1 MSAFAGLLSAQAI
14 PAELPEHFASA
25 LDAPGLEQ
33 PRHWS
38 HPGLHFT
45 HRLRITAP
53 EDRQDHQPALRHD
66 VPLVLVFDGYLINRV
81 ELIEALALPREARDW
96 ADSSIAF
103 EAMARWGERG
113 PERML
118 GDFALVAW
126 NLADHSLLLA
136 RDAVGQRPLY
146 YHEGDGLFAFA
157 TNPAA
162 LLAVPGIDRELDED
176 YFVAQLSDLPVA
188 ENGTHYKHLRLL
200 PAGSVAILR
209 SGRLKQRFYW
219 TPEQRTELRLPREEE
234 YVEAARELFERAVKD
249 CLRIEGPAFSSL
261 TGGLD
266 SSAVSVTA
274 VKHLP
279 GNALTTI
286 TCLPDAG
293 QQPPDSDHHFMS
305 ERRYVAS
312 ICEQTPG
319 LQPLFFNAPVQH
331 RWDTDWLGMFQL
343 TGAPWRNVMNL
354 AWMGSARDHI
364 RQQGGRVLLVGA
376 LGNVTLSWDGQGTL
390 TGLMREGRWLK
401 AFQESFALA
410 RTSGHNATVARQ
422 IWRSTL
428 APFAPDI
435 VQRWKAK
442 LHAGS
447 SAFEWGHQS
456 PIEPAIKARIRTE
469 EGARRRKQMA
479 SMASWQLR
487 QEWFRERQSALQAS
501 GLVRA
506 LHGFEVRDPMADRR
520 LLEFCF
526 SLPDSLYLQGGITR
540 LLARRVT
547 ADRLPGEVVNNRK
560 RGMQCPEYLHRMSM
574 MRPFLGERLEE
585 LEASPLAQRLL
596 DLKRMRSLLSNW
608 PDRSASPEH
617 LTLLHRG
624 LHFGAFLRWVETG
637 CQLQGQPASASPPS
651 PR

>member
-1 MSAFAGLLSAQAI
+1 MSAFAGLLSARAI
-14 PAELPEHFASA
+14 PVELAGDFAVA

-38 HPGLHFT
+38 HQGLHFT

-53 EDRQDHQPALRHD
+53 EDRQDHQPAIGND
-66 VPLVLVFDGYLINRV
+66 APLVLVFDGYLINRL
-81 ELIEALALPREARDW
+81 ELIDTLALPREARSW
-96 ADSSIAF
+96 ADSAIAF
-103 EAMARWGERG
+103 EAIARWGERG

-118 GDFALVAW
+118 GDFALAVW
-126 NLADHSLLLA
+126 NFADQSLLLA

-146 YHEGDGLFAFA
+146 YHEGNGLFAFA

-176 YFVAQLSDLPVA
+176 HVIAQLSDLPVA
-188 ENGTHYKHLRLL
+188 DNGTPYKHLRLL
-200 PAGSVAILR
+200 PAGSVAVLR
-209 SGRLKQRFYW
+209 SGLLKQRCYW
-219 TPEQRTELRLPREEE
+219 TPEQRVELRLSREEE
-234 YVEAARELFERAVKD
+234 YIEAARELFERAVKD

-279 GNALTTI
+279 GNTLTTI
-286 TCLPDAG
+286 TCLPATNTELL
-293 QQPPDSDHHFMS
+293 DSAQHYVS
-305 ERRYVAS
+305 EQAYVAS

-319 LQPLFFNAPVQH
+319 LQPLFFNGPVQH
-331 RWDTDWLGMFQL
+331 RWDTDWLQMFQL
-343 TGAPWRNVMNL
+343 TGVPWRNVMNI

-364 RQQGGRVLLVGA
+364 RQQGGRVLLSGA

-390 TGLMREGRWLK
+390 TGLMRDGRWLK
-401 AFQESFALA
+401 AFQESCALA
-410 RTSGHNATVARQ
+410 RTSGPNTSMARQ

-428 APFAPDI
+428 APFAPEI
-435 VQRWKAK
+435 IQQWIAK
-442 LHAGS
+442 LQSRS
-447 SAFEWGHQS
+447 SASKWEHLY
-456 PIEPAIKARIRTE
+456 PLEPMILARIQT
-469 EGARRRKQMA
+469 GAGFKLRKQMA
-479 SMASWQLR
+479 SMPSWQLR
-487 QEWFRERQSALQAS
+487 QAWFRERQSALQAT

-526 SLPDSLYLQGGITR
+526 SLPDSLYLQGGVTR

-547 ADRLPGEVVNNRK
+547 ADRLPREVVNNHK

-574 MRPFLGERLEE
+574 VRPFLGERLEE

-596 DLKRMRSLLSNW
+596 DLKRMRALLSNW
-608 PDRSASPEH
+608 PNRPASPEH
-617 LTLLHRG
+617 LIFLHRG
-624 LHFGAFLRWVETG
+624 LHFGVFLRWIETG
-637 CQLQGQPASASPPS
+637 CQRQG
-651 PR
+651 

>member
-1 MSAFAGLLSAQAI
+1 MSAFAGLLSARVI
-14 PAELPEHFASA
+14 PAELPERFAAA
-25 LDAPGLEQ
+25 LDAPGLER
-33 PRHWS
+33 PYHWS
-38 HPGLHFT
+38 HPGLLLT

-53 EDRQDHQPALRHD
+53 EDRQDHQPAIRHD
-66 VPLVLVFDGYLINRV
+66 VPLVLVFDGYLINRT
-81 ELIEALALPREARDW
+81 ELIDALALPREARGW
-96 ADSSIAF
+96 ADSAIAF
-103 EAMARWGERG
+103 EVILRWGERG

-118 GDFALVAW
+118 GDFALVVW
-126 NLADHSLLLA
+126 NSADRSLLLA

-146 YHEGDGLFAFA
+146 YHEGEGLFAFA

-176 YFVAQLSDLPVA
+176 HFVAQLSDLPVA
-188 ENGTHYKHLRLL
+188 DNGTPYKSLHLL
-200 PAGSVAILR
+200 PAGSIAVLR
-209 SGRLKQRFYW
+209 SGHLKQRFYW
-219 TPEQRTELRLPREEE
+219 TPEQRTELRLSREEE

-274 VKHLP
+274 VKYLP
-279 GNALTTI
+279 GNTLTTV
-286 TCLPDAG
+286 TCLPAVNTEML
-293 QQPPDSDHHFMS
+293 DSDHHYMS

-319 LQPLFFNAPVQH
+319 LQPLFFNAPAQH
-331 RWDTDWLGMFQL
+331 RWDTDWPRMFQL
-343 TGAPWRNVMNL
+343 TGAPWRNVMNM

-364 RQQGGRVLLVGA
+364 RQQGGRVLLAGA

-390 TGLMREGRWLK
+390 TGLMRDGRWLK

-410 RTSGHNATVARQ
+410 RTSRQNTTIARQ

-435 VQRWKAK
+435 VQRWKTK

-456 PIEPAIKARIRTE
+456 PIEPSIKARIRTE
-469 EGARRRKQMA
+469 DGARRRKQMA
-479 SMASWQLR
+479 SMSSWQLR
-487 QEWFRERQSALQAS
+487 QEWFRERQSALQAT

-526 SLPDSLYLQGGITR
+526 SLPDSLYLQGGVTR

-585 LEASPLAQRLL
+585 LEASPLARRLL
-596 DLKRMRSLLSNW
+596 DLKRMKALLSNW
-608 PDRSASPEH
+608 PDRPASPEH

-624 LHFGAFLRWVETG
+624 LHFGAFLCWVETG
-637 CQLQGQPASASPPS
+637 CQLQS
-651 PR
+651 

>member
-1 MSAFAGLLSAQAI
+1 MSAFAGLLSARII
-14 PAELPEHFASA
+14 PAELPERFAAA
-25 LDAPGLEQ
+25 LDAPGLER
-33 PRHWS
+33 PYHWS
-38 HPGLHFT
+38 HPGLLLT

-53 EDRQDHQPALRHD
+53 EDRQDHQPAIRHD
-66 VPLVLVFDGYLINRV
+66 VPLVLVFDGYLINRT
-81 ELIEALALPREARDW
+81 ELIDALALPREARGW
-96 ADSSIAF
+96 ADSAIAF
-103 EAMARWGERG
+103 EVILRWGERG

-118 GDFALVAW
+118 GDFALAVW
-126 NLADHSLLLA
+126 NSADRSLLLA

-176 YFVAQLSDLPVA
+176 HFVAQLSDLPVA
-188 ENGTHYKHLRLL
+188 DNGTPYKSLHLL
-200 PAGSVAILR
+200 PAGSIAVLR
-209 SGRLKQRFYW
+209 SGHLKQRFYW
-219 TPEQRTELRLPREEE
+219 TPEQRTELRLSREEE

-274 VKHLP
+274 VKYLP
-279 GNALTTI
+279 GNTLTTV
-286 TCLPDAG
+286 TCLPAVNTEML
-293 QQPPDSDHHFMS
+293 DSDHHYMS

-319 LQPLFFNAPVQH
+319 LQPLFFNAPAQH
-331 RWDTDWLGMFQL
+331 RWDTDWPRMFQL
-343 TGAPWRNVMNL
+343 TGAPWRNVMNM

-364 RQQGGRVLLVGA
+364 RQQGGRVLLAGA

-390 TGLMREGRWLK
+390 TGLMRDGRWLK

-410 RTSGHNATVARQ
+410 RTSRQNTTIARQ

-435 VQRWKAK
+435 VQRWKTK

-456 PIEPAIKARIRTE
+456 PIEPSIKARIRTE

-479 SMASWQLR
+479 SMSSWQLR
-487 QEWFRERQSALQAS
+487 QEWFRERQSALQAT

-526 SLPDSLYLQGGITR
+526 SLPDSLYLQGGVTR

-585 LEASPLAQRLL
+585 LEASPLARRLL
-596 DLKRMRSLLSNW
+596 DLKRMKALLSNW
-608 PDRSASPEH
+608 PDRPASPEH

-624 LHFGAFLRWVETG
+624 LHFGAFLCWVETG
-637 CQLQGQPASASPPS
+637 CQLQG
-651 PR
+651 

>member
-14 PAELPEHFASA
+14 PAELPEHFAAA

-53 EDRQDHQPALRHD
+53 EDHQDHQPALRHD
-66 VPLVLVFDGYLINRV
+66 APLVLVFDGYLINRI
-81 ELIEALALPREARDW
+81 ELIDALALPREAHGW
-96 ADSSIAF
+96 ADSAIAF
-103 EAMARWGERG
+103 EAMARWGARG

-118 GDFALVAW
+118 GDFALVVW
-126 NLADHSLLLA
+126 NVADRSLLLA

-146 YHEGDGLFAFA
+146 YHQKDGLFAFA

-162 LLAVPGIDRELDED
+162 LLAVPGIDRELNEEH
-176 YFVAQLSDLPVA
+176 FVALLSDLPVA
-188 ENGTHYKHLRLL
+188 DNGTPYKHLRLL

-209 SGRLKQRFYW
+209 SGQLKQHFYW

-234 YVEAARELFERAVKD
+234 YVKAARELFERAVKD

-279 GNALTTI
+279 GNSLTTI
-286 TCLPDAG
+286 TCLPAANTELL
-293 QQPPDSDHHFMS
+293 DSNQHYMS
-305 ERRYVAS
+305 ERRYVES

-319 LQPLFFNAPVQH
+319 LQPLFFNGPVQH
-331 RWDTDWLGMFQL
+331 RWDTDWLQMFQL
-343 TGAPWRNVMNL
+343 TGVPWRNVMNL

-364 RQQGGRVLLVGA
+364 RRQGGRVLLTGA

-390 TGLMREGRWLK
+390 TGLMRDGRWLK
-401 AFQESFALA
+401 AFQESLALA
-410 RTSGHNATVARQ
+410 RTSGQNAAIARQ

-428 APFAPDI
+428 APFAPEI
-435 VQRWKAK
+435 IQQSIAK
-442 LHAGS
+442 LQARS
-447 SAFEWGHQS
+447 SASEWGHLY
-456 PIEPAIKARIRTE
+456 PIDPMIKARIRTE
-469 EGARRRKQMA
+469 EGAKRRKQMA

-487 QEWFRERQSALQAS
+487 QAWFRERQSALQAT

-526 SLPDSLYLQGGITR
+526 SLPDSLYLQGGVTR

-547 ADRLPGEVVNNRK
+547 ADRLPGEVINNRK

-574 MRPFLGERLEE
+574 VRPFLGERLEE

-596 DLKRMRSLLSNW
+596 DLKRMKALLSNW
-608 PDRSASPEH
+608 PNRPASPEH
-617 LTLLHRG
+617 LIVLHRG
-624 LHFGAFLRWVETG
+624 LHFGAFLRWIETG
-637 CQLQGQPASASPPS
+637 RQFQG
-651 PR
+651 

>member
-1 MSAFAGLLSAQAI
+1 M
-14 PAELPEHFASA
+14 
-25 LDAPGLEQ
+25 
-33 PRHWS
+33 
-38 HPGLHFT
+38 
-45 HRLRITAP
+45 
-53 EDRQDHQPALRHD
+53 
-66 VPLVLVFDGYLINRV
+66 LVFDGYLINRI
-81 ELIEALALPREARDW
+81 ELIDALALPREAHGW
-96 ADSSIAF
+96 ADSAIAF
-103 EAMARWGERG
+103 EAMARWGARG

-118 GDFALVAW
+118 GDFALVVW
-126 NLADHSLLLA
+126 NVADRSLLLA

-146 YHEGDGLFAFA
+146 YHQKDGLFAFA

-162 LLAVPGIDRELDED
+162 LLAVPGIDRELNEEH
-176 YFVAQLSDLPVA
+176 FVALLSDLPVA
-188 ENGTHYKHLRLL
+188 DNGTPYKHLRLL

-209 SGRLKQRFYW
+209 SGQLKQHFYW

-279 GNALTTI
+279 GNSLTTI
-286 TCLPDAG
+286 TCLPAANTELL
-293 QQPPDSDHHFMS
+293 DSNQHYMS
-305 ERRYVAS
+305 ERRYVES

-319 LQPLFFNAPVQH
+319 LQPLFFNGPVQH
-331 RWDTDWLGMFQL
+331 RWDTDWLQMFQL
-343 TGAPWRNVMNL
+343 TGVPWRNVMNL

-364 RQQGGRVLLVGA
+364 RRQGGRVLLTGA

-390 TGLMREGRWLK
+390 TGLMRDGRWLK
-401 AFQESFALA
+401 AFQESLALA
-410 RTSGHNATVARQ
+410 RTSGQNAAIARQ

-428 APFAPDI
+428 APFAPEI
-435 VQRWKAK
+435 IQQSIAK
-442 LHAGS
+442 LQARS
-447 SAFEWGHQS
+447 SASEWGHLY
-456 PIEPAIKARIRTE
+456 PIDPMIKARIRTE
-469 EGARRRKQMA
+469 EGAKRRKQMA

-487 QEWFRERQSALQAS
+487 QAWFRERQSALQAT

-526 SLPDSLYLQGGITR
+526 SLPDSLYLQGGVTR

-574 MRPFLGERLEE
+574 VRPFLGERLEE

-596 DLKRMRSLLSNW
+596 DLKRMKALLSNW
-608 PDRSASPEH
+608 PNRPASPEH
-617 LTLLHRG
+617 LIVLHRG
-624 LHFGAFLRWVETG
+624 LHFGAFLRWIETG
-637 CQLQGQPASASPPS
+637 RQFQG
-651 PR
+651 

>member
-14 PAELPEHFASA
+14 PAELPEHFAAA

-53 EDRQDHQPALRHD
+53 QDRQDHQPVIRNDA
-66 VPLVLVFDGYLINRV
+66 PLVLIFDGYLINRV
-81 ELIEALALPREARDW
+81 ELIDALALPREARDW
-96 ADSSIAF
+96 ADSAIAF

-118 GDFALVAW
+118 GDFALVVW
-126 NLADHSLLLA
+126 NVADRSLLLA

-188 ENGTHYKHLRLL
+188 DNGTPYKHLRLL

-209 SGRLKQRFYW
+209 SGQLKQRFYW
-219 TPEQRTELRLPREEE
+219 TPEQRTELRLPSEED

-266 SSAVSVTA
+266 SSAVSATA

-279 GNALTTI
+279 GNTLTTI
-286 TCLPDAG
+286 TCLPDANIELL
-293 QQPPDSDHHFMS
+293 DSDHHYMS

-319 LQPLFFNAPVQH
+319 LQPLFFNGPLQH
-331 RWDTDWLGMFQL
+331 RWDTDWLKMFQL
-343 TGAPWRNVMNL
+343 TGVPWRNVMNL

-364 RQQGGRVLLVGA
+364 RQQGGRVLLAGA

-410 RTSGHNATVARQ
+410 RASGQNAAIARQ

-428 APFAPDI
+428 APFTPDI
-435 VQRWKAK
+435 IQQWKAK
-442 LHAGS
+442 LYTRS
-447 SAFEWGHQS
+447 SASQWGHQA
-456 PIEPAIKARIRTE
+456 PIAPTIKTRIRTE
-469 EGARRRKQMA
+469 EGVRRRKQMA

-487 QEWFRERQSALQAS
+487 QAWFRERQSALQAS

-526 SLPDSLYLQGGITR
+526 SLPDSLYLQGGVTR

-547 ADRLPGEVVNNRK
+547 ADRLPSEVVNNRK
-560 RGMQCPEYLHRMSM
+560 RGMQCPEYLHRMSLV
-574 MRPFLGERLEE
+574 RPFLGERLEE

-596 DLKRMRSLLSNW
+596 DLKRMRTLLSNW
-608 PDRSASPEH
+608 PNRPASPEH
-617 LTLLHRG
+617 LTFLHRG
-624 LHFGAFLRWVETG
+624 LHFGAFLRWIETG
-637 CQLQGQPASASPPS
+637 CPSQG
-651 PR
+651 

>member
-1 MSAFAGLLSAQAI
+1 MSAFAGLLSARVI
-14 PAELPEHFASA
+14 PAELPEHFAAA
-25 LDAPGLEQ
+25 LDAPGLER
-33 PRHWS
+33 PYHWS
-38 HPGLHFT
+38 QPGLLLT

-53 EDRQDHQPALRHD
+53 EDRQDHQPAIRHD
-66 VPLVLVFDGYLINRV
+66 IPLVLVFDGYLINRT
-81 ELIEALALPREARDW
+81 ELIDALALPREARDW
-96 ADSSIAF
+96 ADSAIAY
-103 EAMARWGERG
+103 EAIVRWGERG

-118 GDFALVAW
+118 GDFALVVW
-126 NLADHSLLLA
+126 NSADRSLLLA

-146 YHEGDGLFAFA
+146 YHEGNGLFAFA
-157 TNPAA
+157 TNPTA

-176 YFVAQLSDLPVA
+176 HFVAQLSDLPVTD
-188 ENGTHYKHLRLL
+188 NGTPYKSLHLL
-200 PAGSVAILR
+200 PAGSIAVLR
-209 SGRLKQRFYW
+209 CGQLKQRFYW
-219 TPEQRTELRLPREEE
+219 TPEQRTELRLSREEE

-274 VKHLP
+274 VKYLP
-279 GNALTTI
+279 SNTLTTV
-286 TCLPDAG
+286 TCLPAANTELL
-293 QQPPDSDHHFMS
+293 DSDHHYMS

-319 LQPLFFNAPVQH
+319 LQPLFFNAPAQH
-331 RWDTDWLGMFQL
+331 RWDTDWLRMFQL
-343 TGAPWRNVMNL
+343 TGVPWRNVMNM

-364 RQQGGRVLLVGA
+364 RQQGGRVLLAGA

-390 TGLMREGRWLK
+390 TGLMRDGRWLK

-410 RTSGHNATVARQ
+410 RTSGQNAPIARQ

-447 SAFEWGHQS
+447 STFEWGHQS
-456 PIEPAIKARIRTE
+456 PIEPAIKARIRTQD
-469 EGARRRKQMA
+469 GVRRRKRMA

-487 QEWFRERQSALQAS
+487 QEWFKERQSALQAT

-526 SLPDSLYLQGGITR
+526 SLPDSLYLQGGVTR
-540 LLARRVT
+540 VLARRVT

-560 RGMQCPEYLHRMSM
+560 RGMQCPEYLHRMSLL
-574 MRPFLGERLEE
+574 RPFLSERLEE

-596 DLKRMRSLLSNW
+596 DLKRMRALLSNW
-608 PDRSASPEH
+608 PNRPASPEY

-624 LHFGAFLRWVETG
+624 LHFGAFLRWIETG
-637 CQLQGQPASASPPS
+637 CQLQS
-651 PR
+651 

>member
-1 MSAFAGLLSAQAI
+1 MSAFAGLLSAEAI
-14 PAELPEHFASA
+14 PAQLPEHFAAA
-25 LDAPGLEQ
+25 LHAPGLET

-38 HPGLHFT
+38 IPGLHFT

-53 EDRQDHQPALRHD
+53 EDHQDHQPIIRND
-66 VPLVLVFDGYLINRV
+66 VPLALVFDGYLINRN
-81 ELIEALALPREARDW
+81 ELIEALNLPRQARAW
-96 ADSSIAF
+96 ADSAIAF
-103 EAMARWGERG
+103 EAITRWGAGG

-118 GDFALVAW
+118 GDFALAAW
-126 NLADHSLLLA
+126 NLADRSLILA

-146 YHEGDGLFAFA
+146 YHEGNGFFAFA
-157 TNPAA
+157 TNPTA
-162 LLAVPGIDRELDED
+162 LLAVPGINPELDED
-176 YFVAQLSDLPVA
+176 YFVAQLSDLPVPD
-188 ENGTHYKHLRLL
+188 NGTPYKHLRLL
-200 PAGSVAILR
+200 PAGSVAVLS
-209 SGRLKQRFYW
+209 SGHLKQRFYW
-219 TPEQRTELRLPREEE
+219 TPEQRTELRLPRDED

-279 GNALTTI
+279 GNTLTTI
-286 TCLPDAG
+286 TCLPAVNTE
-293 QQPPDSDHHFMS
+293 PPDSDHHYMS

-312 ICEQTPG
+312 ICAQAPG
-319 LQPLFFNAPVQH
+319 LQPLFFNAPLQH
-331 RWDTDWLGMFQL
+331 RWDTDWLQMFQL
-343 TGAPWRNVMNL
+343 TGVPWRNVMNM

-364 RQQGGRVLLVGA
+364 RHKGGRVLLAGA

-401 AFQESFALA
+401 AFQESYALA
-410 RTSGHNATVARQ
+410 RTSGQKANLARQ
-422 IWRSTL
+422 MWRTTL

-435 VQRWKAK
+435 LQRWIAK
-442 LHAGS
+442 LQARS
-447 SAFEWGHQS
+447 NASYWGHQS
-456 PIEPAIKARIRTE
+456 PIEPSIKARIRTE
-469 EGARRRKQMA
+469 DGVRRRKKMA

-487 QEWFRERQSALQAS
+487 QAWFRERQSALQAT

-526 SLPDSLYLQGGITR
+526 SLPDSLYLQGGVSR

-547 ADRLPGEVVNNRK
+547 ADRLPSEVVNNRK
-560 RGMQCPEYLHRMSM
+560 RGMQCPEYLHRMSEV
-574 MRPFLGERLEE
+574 RPFLGNRLEE
-585 LEASPLAQRLL
+585 LEASALAQRLL

-608 PDRSASPEH
+608 PNQLASPEH
-617 LTLLHRG
+617 LIFLHRG
-624 LHFGAFLRWVETG
+624 LHFGVFLQWIESG
-637 CQLQGQPASASPPS
+637 CQLKN
-651 PR
+651 

>member
-1 MSAFAGLLSAQAI
+1 MSAFAGLLSARAI
-14 PAELPEHFASA
+14 PAELAERFAVA

-38 HPGLHFT
+38 DLGLHFT

-53 EDRQDHQPALRHD
+53 EDRQDHQPAIRND
-66 VPLVLVFDGYLINRV
+66 APLVLVFDGYLINRI
-81 ELIEALALPREARDW
+81 ELIDALALPREARGW
-96 ADSSIAF
+96 ADSAIAF
-103 EAMARWGERG
+103 EAMARWGASG

-118 GDFALVAW
+118 GDFALAVW
-126 NLADHSLLLA
+126 DFADRSLLLA

-162 LLAVPGIDRELDED
+162 LLAVPGIDHELDED
-176 YFVAQLSDLPVA
+176 HLVALLSDLPVA
-188 ENGTHYKHLRLL
+188 DNGTPYKHLRLL

-209 SGRLKQRFYW
+209 SGQLKQRFYW

-279 GNALTTI
+279 GNSLTTI
-286 TCLPDAG
+286 TCLPAANTELL
-293 QQPPDSDHHFMS
+293 DSDHHYMS

-319 LQPLFFNAPVQH
+319 LQPLFFNGPMQH
-331 RWDTDWLGMFQL
+331 RWDTDWLQMFQM
-343 TGAPWRNVMNL
+343 TGVPWRNVMNL

-364 RQQGGRVLLVGA
+364 RQQGGRVLLSGA
-376 LGNVTLSWDGQGTL
+376 LGNVTLSWDGHGTL
-390 TGLMREGRWLK
+390 TGLMRDGRWLK
-401 AFQESFALA
+401 AFQESLALA
-410 RTSGHNATVARQ
+410 RTNGQTASMARQ

-435 VQRWKAK
+435 IQQWIAK
-442 LHAGS
+442 LQARS
-447 SAFEWGHQS
+447 STSEWGHLY
-456 PIEPAIKARIRTE
+456 PIEPMIKARLRTE
-469 EGARRRKQMA
+469 DGVKRRKQMA

-487 QEWFRERQSALQAS
+487 QAWFRERQSALQAT

-526 SLPDSLYLQGGITR
+526 SLPDSLYLQGGVTR

-547 ADRLPGEVVNNRK
+547 ADRLPSEVVNNRK
-560 RGMQCPEYLHRMSM
+560 RGMQCPEYLQRMNM
-574 MRPFLGERLEE
+574 LRPFLGERLEE

-596 DLKRMRSLLSNW
+596 DLKRMRALLSHW
-608 PDRSASPEH
+608 PSRPESPEH
-617 LTLLHRG
+617 LILLHRG
-624 LHFGAFLRWVETG
+624 LHFGAFLRWIETG
-637 CQLQGQPASASPPS
+637 CRLQG
-651 PR
+651 